1 MNPYPTASYANGR
14 PYTPLRARLASSD
27 FGLQSSAYLPESSVA
42 LTASLD
48 WAAFWQ
54 HISSELLAR
63 HYAEGTRA
71 QYRTILR
78 NFYRHARGLPA
89 ATNEALIHGY
99 LVKLTEAHYSW
110 NWVGMNISVL
120 RTVFDKL
127 AGRDLTRH
135 LTTPKRNFP
144 LPEVLSQ
151 EAVRDL
157 LAAATSTRDQLILG
171 LLYGCGLKVGELR
184 TLTWADIDAAVTTLR
199 VRYGRNRQRNLE
211 IPPDLQPAGGESGAR
226 HHTGRPAPTREAE
239 SASFYRT
246 AKRGSHRTPLPR
258 RDHQLLLPLPEL

>member
-1 MNPYPTASYANGR
+1 
-14 PYTPLRARLASSD
+14 
-27 FGLQSSAYLPESSVA
+27 
-42 LTASLD
+42 
-48 WAAFWQ
+48 
-54 HISSELLAR
+54 
-63 HYAEGTRA
+63 
-71 QYRTILR
+71 
-78 NFYRHARGLPA
+78 
-89 ATNEALIHGY
+89 
-99 LVKLTEAHYSW
+99 
-110 NWVGMNISVL
+110 MNISVL

-258 RDHQLLLPLPEL
+258 RDHQLLLPLPEFDQDPYPGPLPVPSPSHHPRRLTDLFSSTGNHASIRKPPVSSNTTPHRSRATRKPPTQP